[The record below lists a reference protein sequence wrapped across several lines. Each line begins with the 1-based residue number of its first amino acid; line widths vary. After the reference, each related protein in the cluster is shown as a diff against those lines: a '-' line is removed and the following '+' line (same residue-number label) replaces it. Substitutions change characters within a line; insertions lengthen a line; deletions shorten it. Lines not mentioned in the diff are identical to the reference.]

1 MRKDPAAV
9 EQLLADASLELM
21 VASLDSAMDGI
32 DCARKS
38 LHRAKEAFDDLE
50 RRRGGL
56 MMSAKDRATLFR
68 ISERMK
74 ARLREFEKY
83 VTKHAG

>member
-38 LHRAKEAFDDLE
+38 LTRAKDAFNDLE
-50 RRRGGL
+50 RRRGDL
-56 MMSAKDRATLFR
+56 MMSANDRSALFR
-68 ISERMK
+68 ISERLK
-74 ARLREFEKY
+74 ARLRDLEKY
-83 VTKHAG
+83 VAKHQA